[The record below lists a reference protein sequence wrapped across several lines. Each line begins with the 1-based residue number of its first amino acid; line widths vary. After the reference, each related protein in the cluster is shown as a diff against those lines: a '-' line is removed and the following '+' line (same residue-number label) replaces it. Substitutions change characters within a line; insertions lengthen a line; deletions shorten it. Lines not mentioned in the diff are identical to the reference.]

1 MADNEK
7 PPTNIIQFPSK
18 EKGGLSD
25 IEQEMIDP
33 ITVENI
39 VKDDLMSEIIG
50 IESSKPTSVVA
61 AVRDLAKFSDA
72 LDADVMGGPLLSSDF
87 DFDHTWELN
96 ELKKPSEYL
105 FKEITATY
113 GGNTGPYSNIND
125 MEDAFEFQADHSEFY
140 KGRLDLYSEDK
151 EAVLGWIEDIE
162 SLEESYK
169 QSMENLH
176 TVLQSQYP
184 KEFVDFIMENP
195 EGQKP
200 LLDMVR
206 TIVTDLPHT
215 FGISLFKDFL
225 SEPSWGTDQ
234 WRYRK
239 GDPRPSLKRS
249 DPIPDIT
256 GTQKFPEQ
264 QKRELLERQEEGLQ
278 EIQDNILPEYLDI
291 LNRNYKSFKKEE
303 EINFP
308 IDPSKDLATTDIFKS
323 LRSALRKI
331 GTPKAE
337 VREAPKQIEGPSKS
351 PVQMANI
358 ASALSRLKRATPLGA
373 AAAMY
378 QPSPAGEGSDI
389 VPPYPL
395 IRPQF

>member
-1 MADNEK
+1 
-7 PPTNIIQFPSK
+7 
-18 EKGGLSD
+18 
-25 IEQEMIDP
+25 

-39 VKDDLMSEIIG
+39 VKDDLMSQIIG
-50 IESSKPTSVVA
+50 IESSKPTSVVE

-72 LDADVMGGPLLSSDF
+72 LDMDIMGGPLLSSDF

-151 EAVLGWIEDIE
+151 EAVLGWIEDIK

-225 SEPSWGTDQ
+225 SEPSWGTEQ

-239 GDPRPSLKRS
+239 G
-249 DPIPDIT
+249 
-256 GTQKFPEQ
+256 
-264 QKRELLERQEEGLQ
+264 
-278 EIQDNILPEYLDI
+278 
-291 LNRNYKSFKKEE
+291 
-303 EINFP
+303 
-308 IDPSKDLATTDIFKS
+308 
-323 LRSALRKI
+323 
-331 GTPKAE
+331 
-337 VREAPKQIEGPSKS
+337 
-351 PVQMANI
+351 
-358 ASALSRLKRATPLGA
+358 
-373 AAAMY
+373 
-378 QPSPAGEGSDI
+378 
-389 VPPYPL
+389 
-395 IRPQF
+395 